1 MKTKYW
7 VILLGVLLA
16 VSLGLGLWLLA
27 PGEDAAAAE
36 IWSDGELLYTL
47 DLRVDQTKTVVS
59 ENGANV
65 ITVKDGK
72 IAVTEADCPDQ
83 YCVRQGFCNSGKQIV
98 CLPHKLVISFL
109 GESEIDGAVG

>member
-1 MKTKYW
+1 MKNRHW
-7 VILLGVLLA
+7 ILLIGLVFLLCAALVLFPAGSEPA
-16 VSLGLGLWLLA
+16 VSAQIASEGK
-27 PGEDAAAAE
+27 
-36 IWSDGELLYTL
+36 IIRTV
-47 DLRVDQTKTVVS
+47 DLNVDQEFTVTV
-59 ENGANV
+59 ENGANT

-83 YCVRQGFCNSGKQIV
+83 YCVRQGFCNGGKQIV